1 VLQLEVHAL
10 HATEA
15 VLSTAASYDRVMVRV
30 AVAQFAPGADVSA
43 NLAAVRALIADAA
56 EQGAELVVLPEY
68 ASYFAHRMGPSFA
81 AHAQPLDGPFTEGV
95 REAAATA
102 GIVAVFGLVERAVGE
117 RFRNTAVAVSGDGV
131 IATYRKTHLYDAF
144 GADESTWVEAGA
156 LEPPQ
161 TFLVGQLRVGLQTC
175 YDLRFPEVTRV
186 LADAAVDLVLVP
198 ADWVPGPGK
207 VHHWRTLLTARAI
220 ENTVFVAAAG
230 QIPPD
235 GVGTS
240 VILDPAGAT
249 LVELGEERGIALA
262 DLDPARIRE
271 VRTANP
277 ALRLRRYTVLPR

>member
-1 VLQLEVHAL
+1 
-10 HATEA
+10 
-15 VLSTAASYDRVMVRV
+15 MVRV
-30 AVAQFAPGADVSA
+30 AVAQFAPGADVSR
-43 NLAAVRALIADAA
+43 NLAAVQALVAEAA
-56 EQGAELVVLPEY
+56 GQGAELVVLPEY
-68 ASYFAHRMGPSFA
+68 ASYFEHRMGPRFA
-81 AHAQPLDGPFTEGV
+81 AHAQPLDGPFTDGV
-95 REAAATA
+95 REAAASA
-102 GIVAVFGLVERAVGE
+102 GVVAVFGLVEQAAGE
-117 RFRNTAVAVSGDGV
+117 RFRNTAVAVSADGV
-131 IATYRKTHLYDAF
+131 VATYRKTHLYDAF

-156 LEPPQ
+156 LEPPR
-161 TFLVGQLRVGLQTC
+161 TFLLGGLRVGLQTC

-230 QIPPD
+230 QTPPD

-240 VILDPAGAT
+240 LILDPAGGT
-249 LVELGEERGIALA
+249 LAELGEEQGVALA
-262 DLDPARIRE
+262 DLDPERIRD